1 MKTQLLRLEPYDD
14 VFSACDQIG
23 WSQAANILIIW
34 PDSGHLLTR
43 RLDLVLLQRCC
54 MSLNTRLALVT
65 REAQI
70 KQHAQAL
77 RIPIFK
83 SLQEAQHVSWQT
95 FPERPLVLARMDSLT
110 RQGDGEPPFQQ
121 PIDKVL
127 AKRPGKVVN

>member
-1 MKTQLLRLEPYDD
+1 MKTHLLRLEPYDD

-83 SLQEAQHVSWQT
+83 SLQEANMS
-95 FPERPLVLARMDSLT
+95 
-110 RQGDGEPPFQQ
+110 
-121 PIDKVL
+121 
-127 AKRPGKVVN
+127 PGKLFPRDHLFWPEWMV